1 MALRIAA
8 SSTAHPR
15 LPGRVLRGAL
25 VAAAAGL
32 LLVAC
37 GDDGAVDDDA
47 AVDTEDADGGEEAA
61 EPEEAD
67 EPEADAADDP
77 DEQPSSGGRFVM
89 ALSGDP
95 GMLNP
100 AITTAGPVHQ
110 AAHLLYDGLV
120 DRTDDGELLPQLAES
135 WEVEDDGARYRFR
148 LRDDVVWH
156 DGEPFTAEDVRYT
169 YEEVLLEF
177 HGRTRASVGSALD
190 RLEVVDDHT
199 IEFHFR
205 EPYGPL
211 LQQLDVAEGPIL
223 PSHLFA
229 GTDPNDNPAN
239 REPVGTGPFRFVSWQ
254 DDAEL
259 VYERNPDYFL
269 ADRPLL
275 DEVVLRI
282 IPDAASQ
289 VLALQAGEIDLVTS
303 VPGPDLEAVRADEQL
318 ETISTFRGAG
328 GSNCSMTWAFNL
340 EDDLLGQQEVRT
352 ALAQAV
358 DRDAF
363 VTSVLFGAGRAADA
377 PLHGALAWAQGDA
390 RFPELDREAAA
401 AALDDLG
408 WTEDGDGSRVATGVE
423 GVEDGTPLTIDVAHF
438 PQFGPYTD
446 LLRSQL
452 LELGVELESRPLEPP
467 VLVETVFTERDFDT
481 ALISYCQG
489 PDPEIGARRMID
501 SAQIGPVP
509 FSNAAA
515 YRNEEVD
522 RLLAEAVREVDLEAR
537 GALYAE
543 LQEILVEEL
552 PYLMLVEGEGV
563 LAHTADCQGVRASN
577 HIALDVTCTR

>member
-1 MALRIAA
+1 MTIRRPLPHARTRRPRVSLRMLLAA
-8 SSTAHPR
+8 TLA
-15 LPGRVLRGAL
+15 GVL
-25 VAAAAGL
+25 VAACGADETDESDA
-32 LLVAC
+32 
-37 GDDGAVDDDA
+37 GDDGIQ
-47 AVDTEDADGGEEAA
+47 
-61 EPEEAD
+61 EPAD
-67 EPEADAADDP
+67 EP
-77 DEQPSSGGRFVM
+77 DEEPTEEPAEESASGGRFVM
-89 ALSGDP
+89 TLSSDP

-120 DRTDDGELLPQLAES
+120 DLTDDGEPVPQLAES
-135 WEVEDDGARYRFR
+135 WEIEDDGALYRFR

-177 HGRTRASVGSALD
+177 HGRTRASVGTALD
-190 RLEVVDDHT
+190 RIEVVDDHT

-259 VYERNPDYFL
+259 IYERNPDYFVP
-269 ADRPLL
+269 DRPLV

-282 IPDAASQ
+282 IPDAGSQ
-289 VLALQAGEIDLVTS
+289 VLALQAGEIDLVYR
-303 VPGPDLEAVRADEQL
+303 VPGPDLDAVLADDTL
-318 ETISTFRGAG
+318 DTITTFRGAG

-340 EDDLLGQQEVRT
+340 DNELLAEQAVRT
-352 ALAQAV
+352 ALVQAI
-358 DRDAF
+358 DREAF
-363 VTSVLFGAGRAADA
+363 VTSVLFGAGRAAQA
-377 PLHGALAWAQGDA
+377 PFHGALDWAQGTATFPDLDLDA
-390 RFPELDREAAA
+390 AG
-401 AALDDLG
+401 AALDELG
-408 WTEDGDGSRVATGVE
+408 WPLDGDVRAATGVD

-438 PQFGPYTD
+438 PQFGPYAD
-446 LLRSQL
+446 LLRAQL
-452 LELGVELESRPLEPP
+452 LELGVTLGSRPLEQP
-467 VLVETVFTERDFDT
+467 VFVETVFTDRDFDT
-481 ALISYCQG
+481 AIISYCQG

-509 FSNAAA
+509 FSNAAG
-515 YRNEEVD
+515 YRSDEVD
-522 RLLAEAVREVDLEAR
+522 RLLAEAVREVDLDAR

-563 LAHTADCQGVRASN
+563 LAHSSACQGVRASN
-577 HIALDVTCTR
+577 HIALDAACER

>member
-1 MALRIAA
+1 
-8 SSTAHPR
+8 
-15 LPGRVLRGAL
+15 
-25 VAAAAGL
+25 
-32 LLVAC
+32 
-37 GDDGAVDDDA
+37 
-47 AVDTEDADGGEEAA
+47 
-61 EPEEAD
+61 
-67 EPEADAADDP
+67 
-77 DEQPSSGGRFVM
+77 M
-89 ALSGDP
+89 ALSSDP
-95 GMLNP
+95 SMLNP

-120 DRTDDGELLPQLAES
+120 DLTDDGEPVPQLAES
-135 WEVEDDGARYRFR
+135 WEIEDDGALYRFR
-148 LRDDVVWH
+148 LRDDVRWH

-177 HGRTRASVGSALD
+177 HGRTRASVGTALD

-259 VYERNPDYFL
+259 VYERNPDYFVP
-269 ADRPLL
+269 DRPLV

-282 IPDAASQ
+282 IPDAANQ
-289 VLALQAGEIDLVTS
+289 VLALQAGEIDLVYR
-303 VPGPDLEAVRADEQL
+303 VPGPDLDAVLADEQL
-318 ETISTFRGAG
+318 DTITTFRGAG

-340 EDDLLGQQEVRT
+340 DDDLLGQQVVRT
-352 ALAQAV
+352 ALVQAI
-358 DRDAF
+358 DREAF

-377 PLHGALAWAQGDA
+377 PLHGALDWAQGEA
-390 RFPELDREAAA
+390 RFPELDRDAAGA
-401 AALDDLG
+401 SLAELG
-408 WTEDGDGSRVATGVE
+408 WTRDGDGTRVATGVE

-438 PQFGPYTD
+438 PQFGPYAD
-446 LLRSQL
+446 LLRAQL
-452 LELGVELESRPLEPP
+452 LELGVALTSRPLEPP
-467 VLVETVFTERDFDT
+467 VLVETVFTDRDVDT
-481 ALISYCQG
+481 AIISYCQG

-515 YRNEEVD
+515 YRNDEVD
-522 RLLAEAVREVDLEAR
+522 RLLAEAVRAVDLEAR
-537 GALYAE
+537 GARYAE

-552 PYLMLVEGEGV
+552 PYLMLVEGKGV
-563 LAHTADCQGVRASN
+563 LAHTADCDGVRASN
-577 HIALDVTCTR
+577 HLVVDAACDR